1 MAPKRKARGG
11 APIRPQKK
19 ATRASASLGAPPL
32 TAPRMAPKRK
42 ARGGAPIRPQ
52 KKATQA
58 SASLGA
64 PPLTAPRMAP
74 KRKARGGAPIR
85 PQKKATRASASL
97 GAPPL
102 TASAEVAFDEAAGM
116 RDILRSHGPATETRE
131 PARQTWERS
140 VEKRLDESSKM
151 ICEMHGMLESVLANR
166 PTDSTASVVQSTSQP
181 SVAVASVST
190 TRATASSQDADN
202 TPPPWPSLNNAG
214 IIQGLPYAT
223 QERVATLTAPS
234 LPIHIHVPE
243 KIKAKI
249 WADEY
254 VPFSALLKSN
264 PSFRQDYSLAIQSTA
279 DTEPVLRVLPA
290 AQAEIRSFYQWTPSF

>member
-11 APIRPQKK
+11 AAIRPPKK
-19 ATRASASLGAPPL
+19 VMRASASLGAPP
-32 TAPRMAPKRK
+32 P
-42 ARGGAPIRPQ
+42 
-52 KKATQA
+52 
-58 SASLGA
+58 
-64 PPLTAPRMAP
+64 
-74 KRKARGGAPIR
+74 
-85 PQKKATRASASL
+85 
-97 GAPPL
+97 

-116 RDILRSHGPATETRE
+116 QDILQSHGPATETRE

-140 VEKRLDESSKM
+140 VERRLDESSKM
-151 ICEMHGMLESVLANR
+151 MREMHGMLESVLANR
-166 PTDSTASVVQSTSQP
+166 PTDNTASGVQPTGQP

-202 TPPPWPSLNNAG
+202 TPPPWPSLSTAG
-214 IIQGLPYAT
+214 MHDIIQGLPYAT
-223 QERVATLTAPS
+223 QERVATLTAHS

-243 KIKAKI
+243 KIRAKI

-264 PSFRQDYSLAIQSTA
+264 QSFRQEYSLAIQSTA

-290 AQAEIRSFYQWTPSF
+290 AQAEIRTFYQWTRAFEIFMSIYLTRPHKGIDAPKLLKYLQTIRNLSERGRTTSRFGP